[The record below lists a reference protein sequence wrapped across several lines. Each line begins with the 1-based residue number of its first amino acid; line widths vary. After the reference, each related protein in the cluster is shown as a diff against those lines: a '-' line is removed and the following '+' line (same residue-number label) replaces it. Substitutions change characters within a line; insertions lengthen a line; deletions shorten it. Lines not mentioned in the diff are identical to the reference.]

1 MKRAKV
7 LRADC
12 LCAVEGKITG
22 VFDACYAEFGFL
34 IKAGLICKKHF
45 FFQEQNQQQQK
56 VCDSNLNS
64 SGETLTKC
72 HPFWL
77 KSFIGGIK

>member
-1 MKRAKV
+1 MCAQFKIQSLFYVFIYFYFLLKRAKV

-45 FFQEQNQQQQK
+45 FFHNRINNNK
-56 VCDSNLNS
+56 KYV
-64 SGETLTKC
+64 TVT
-72 HPFWL
+72 
-77 KSFIGGIK
+77 